1 MTFVE
6 TWAKDQ
12 IEPRALANPAARR
25 FAEIFTSGAFP
36 VGRLLGA
43 FRSETEGGEALTVEL
58 DVERPSRPIHDIRRT
73 EQMLLVFAKTDV
85 REPSVFAL
93 RPNFPSIEHTNLTPK
108 DWPVSLCLYDTPA
121 QERRLTQTPLALL
134 ERIRWWLKQAA
145 LGRLHAP
152 NQPVEALFEASSI
165 TAVIDRTWLEDTSG
179 KLFLVGM
186 RPAIGSRRV
195 LVGDAGAERHDER
208 HAVATITLR
217 PTPHGRLRH
226 APVNFQEL
234 LEALAELDPTWRGTF
249 DARLKQWMSTQPDL
263 FDLPFLLVLALP
275 IQRLADAAPE
285 ATQLRAFL
293 FTAPLATLVERLG
306 LGGRSA
312 PGQRVAPLLKPHA
325 AQRLDK
331 IGVLVANAVL
341 ALDAVVAAQVSG
353 RAAPR
358 NDAAVLVGAGAVGS
372 CLTDALTRA
381 GFGRWSVVD
390 ADDLLPHN
398 LTRHAL
404 SGMFVGV
411 PKAIALAHHI
421 GRNRPDLVGQTIPLA
436 VDALD
441 PGDQREKLVGLLAD
455 ARYIVD
461 ASASLPVARALARD
475 VASDARRISV
485 FVNPRGTDI
494 VLLAEDRRR
503 TLPLDILEMQYYRAL
518 LRRNDLH
525 DHLRTPDAR
534 VFVGSSCRDSSLQLL
549 GARINALTNLAATE
563 LLCRV
568 FEADDAVMAIW
579 RHDVASGRVDC
590 VRVTPLSPR
599 VHAAG
604 DWTIIYDDAVLDQL
618 MAWRA
623 AALPSETGGVLL
635 GVYDL
640 VRKRIYVVDVIA
652 APADSRSSPDAFE
665 RGVAGLRDA
674 VLAANAAT
682 GGQLHYVGEWH
693 SHPAQTPTDMSGAD
707 VLQLVWLSFASS
719 LSDAPVLMMIVGD
732 ERSHSINLAELR
744 SCA

>member
-1 MTFVE
+1 MTFTE
-6 TWAKDQ
+6 SWTKNT

-25 FAEIFTSGAFP
+25 FAQILASEAFP

-43 FRSETEGGEALTVEL
+43 FGGETEGQEALTIEL
-58 DVERPSRPIHDIRRT
+58 DVERPSRPVHDIRRT
-73 EQMLLVFAKTDV
+73 EQLLLAFATPEA

-93 RPNFPSIEHTNLTPK
+93 RPDFPPIEHTNLTPIN
-108 DWPVSLCLYDTPA
+108 WPVSLCLYDTPP

-165 TAVIDRTWLEDTSG
+165 TAVIDRAWLEDPSG

-195 LVGDAGAERHDER
+195 LVSDARVEQHDGR
-208 HAVATITLR
+208 HAVATFTLG
-217 PTPHGRLRH
+217 PTSHGRLRH
-226 APVNFQEL
+226 APVNVQEL

-249 DARLKQWMSTQPDL
+249 DARLKQWMSTQPNL

-275 IQRLADAAPE
+275 IQRKPDAAPE

-293 FTAPLATLVERLG
+293 FAAPLATLVERMG
-306 LGGRSA
+306 IGGRSA
-312 PGQRVAPLLKPHA
+312 PGQRVAPLLTPLA
-325 AQRLDK
+325 AQGLDK
-331 IGVLVANAVL
+331 IDVLVSNAVL

-353 RAAPR
+353 RTAPR
-358 NDAAVLVGAGAVGS
+358 NDPVVLIGAGAVGS
-372 CLTDALTRA
+372 CLADALVRA
-381 GFGRWSVVD
+381 GFGQWSVVD
-390 ADDLLPHN
+390 PDDLLPHN

-404 SGMFVGV
+404 SGTFVGV
-411 PKAIALAHHI
+411 PKAIALAHQI
-421 GRNRPDLVGQTIPLA
+421 CRNRPDLTGQTIPLT

-441 PGDQREKLVGLLAD
+441 PGDQREKLVEMLAG

-475 VASDARRISV
+475 TRSDARRISV
-485 FVNPRGTDI
+485 FVNPMGTDI
-494 VLLAEDRRR
+494 VLLAEDQRR

-518 LRRNDLH
+518 LRRNELH
-525 DHLRTPDAR
+525 NHLRTPDAR
-534 VFVGSSCRDSSLQLL
+534 IFVGSSCRDSSLQLL

-563 LLCRV
+563 LLDHA
-568 FEADDAVMAIW
+568 FEADDAVVAIW
-579 RHDVASGRVDC
+579 RHDAALGRVDC
-590 VRVTPLSPR
+590 IRVTPVSPR
-599 VHAAG
+599 ERVVG
-604 DWTIIYDDAVLDQL
+604 DWTIIYDDTVLEQL
-618 MAWRA
+618 MAWRT
-623 AALPSETGGVLL
+623 AALPNETGGVLI

-640 VRKRIYVVDVIA
+640 VRKRIYLVDAIS
-652 APADSRSSPDAFE
+652 APVDSQSSPEAFE

-693 SHPAQTPTDMSGAD
+693 SHPAGTPTDMSGAD

-719 LSDAPVLMMIVGD
+719 LSDAPVLMMIIGD
-732 ERSHSINLAELR
+732 ERSHSINLADPR
-744 SCA
+744 PCA